1 VCRGRRRELSPA
13 SCTGTR
19 EREAGAA
26 SLRRARIR
34 RNRRELK
41 PSAAARRSCTLKRL
55 HAQSWPVHG
64 GEQAR
69 WLRLRLPLRLLR
81 LHVRQ
86 LLRLRL
92 LRLLLLSRLF
102 FRDAID
108 MMGLT
113 VNVTVTVTVID
124 CDYCDCDL

>member
-1 VCRGRRRELSPA
+1 MVA
-13 SCTGTR
+13 
-19 EREAGAA
+19 
-26 SLRRARIR
+26 
-34 RNRRELK
+34 
-41 PSAAARRSCTLKRL
+41 
-55 HAQSWPVHG
+55 V
-64 GEQAR
+64 
-69 WLRLRLPLRLLR
+69 
-81 LHVRQ
+81 